1 MKKKSNSSLVS
12 YNKHIL
18 FGFLFT
24 AGFVCILAS
33 IYLRVMP
40 SFVND
45 LIDNVFLKKVN

>member
-1 MKKKSNSSLVS
+1 MKKKSNSSLLS
-12 YNKHIL
+12 YCKHFL

-40 SFVND
+40 SFVDD
-45 LIDNVFLKKVN
+45 LIENVLKKVN

>member
-1 MKKKSNSSLVS
+1 MKKKSNSSLVW
-12 YNKHIL
+12 YCKHIL

-40 SFVND
+40 SFVDD
-45 LIDNVFLKKVN
+45 LIENVLKKVN